1 MSNSKFAWHDLT
13 VENADE
19 VKTFYEKVLDLRSE
33 PVDMGGYSDYNMIN
47 EDNEVV
53 AGICHKKG
61 VNSNIPSQW
70 MNYFTVKN
78 IENKL
83 KTAEELG
90 AKIIVPLNP
99 NSEYKMAIIQDIAG
113 AFIALY
119 EA

>member
-1 MSNSKFAWHDLT
+1 
-13 VENADE
+13 
-19 VKTFYEKVLDLRSE
+19 
-33 PVDMGGYSDYNMIN
+33 
-47 EDNEVV
+47 
-53 AGICHKKG
+53 
-61 VNSNIPSQW
+61 
-70 MNYFTVKN
+70 MNYFTVKD

-83 KTAEELG
+83 KTAVELG